1 MARRIALTVF
11 LATLLGTAVA
21 LAASP
26 VHGALYTDHVT
37 LPDYASK
44 LKVVKLRVSSDG
56 ERLKYIG
63 PQERC
68 GKPGAPAGFN
78 AIRATIG
85 RIPKVKIANDGSFKA
100 HREYRA
106 TYTSPLGGIYYFDWD
121 IHVSGHFATKNK
133 AKGTSTYEMVESDN
147 RGGSHSCGQ
156 RKISFTALRQ

>member
-11 LATLLGTAVA
+11 LATLLGTTVA

-26 VHGALYTDHVT
+26 VRGALYTDHVT
-37 LPDYASK
+37 LPDSASK

-63 PQERC
+63 PHERC
-68 GKPGAPAGFN
+68 GGFN
-78 AIRATIG
+78 AISATIG

-106 TYTSPLGGIYYFDWD
+106 TYTSPLGGIYNFDWD
-121 IHVSGHFATKNK
+121 IHVSGHFVTKNK

-147 RGGSHSCGQ
+147 RGASGHNCGQ